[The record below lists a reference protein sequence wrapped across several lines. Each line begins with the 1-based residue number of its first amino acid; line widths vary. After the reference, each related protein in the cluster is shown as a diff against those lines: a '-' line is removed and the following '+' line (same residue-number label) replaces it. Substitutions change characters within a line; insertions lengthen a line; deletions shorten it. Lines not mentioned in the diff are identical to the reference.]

1 MLQKSWTPDLCA
13 CMLTYMSRNVI
24 IQGRQ
29 LAPSDIEAI
38 RHLIANNPDW
48 HRTRLSKEL
57 CQLWEWRTET
67 GLLKDMA
74 CRSMLRKL
82 EQKGFVALPV
92 ARHSGN
98 RKRRI
103 PDVPH
108 HCDPIDTELRTIR
121 PIQLVPIQGRGAT
134 DDLFHCLMDRYHYL
148 GCKGHVGEHMKYIAF
163 DRSNRPVACLLFG
176 SAAWKIVSRDQLVGW
191 DKTTRLQNL
200 RLVTNNTR
208 FLILPWVRIPHLA
221 SFILGA
227 SLRRLRQDWIA
238 KYGHD
243 LYLVETF
250 VDRSRFAG
258 TCYRAANWR
267 KIGQSKGRSRQDR
280 NHKLQVPIKDIYVY
294 PLTADYKQQLCEQH

>member
-1 MLQKSWTPDLCA
+1 
-13 CMLTYMSRNVI
+13 MSRAVT

-29 LAPSDIEAI
+29 LVPSDIEAI
-38 RHLIANNPDW
+38 RHLIADNPDW
-48 HRTRLSKEL
+48 HRTRVSKEL
-57 CQLWEWRTET
+57 CKLWGWRTET
-67 GLLKDMA
+67 GLLKDTA

-82 EQKGFVALPV
+82 EQKGLVTLPV

-98 RKRRI
+98 RQRRI
-103 PDVPH
+103 ADVAH
-108 HCDPIDTELRTIR
+108 DCDPIKAELRTIR
-121 PIQLVPIQGRGAT
+121 PIQLPPVQGRGAA

-163 DRSNRPVACLLFG
+163 DCKNRPVACLLFG
-176 SAAWKIVSRDQLVGW
+176 SAAWKIVSRDRFVGW
-191 DKTTRLQNL
+191 DRFTRRQNL
-200 RLVTNNTR
+200 RLMTNNTR

-227 SLRRLRQDWIA
+227 SLRQLQKDWIA

-250 VDRSRFAG
+250 VDCTRFAG
-258 TCYRAANWR
+258 TCYRAANWI

-294 PLTADYKQQLCEQH
+294 PLTADYKQQLCGQP

>member
-1 MLQKSWTPDLCA
+1 
-13 CMLTYMSRNVI
+13 MSKVVT
-24 IQGRQ
+24 IQGRELQ
-29 LAPSDIEAI
+29 VSDIEAI
-38 RHLIANNPDW
+38 RQLIADHPDW

-57 CQLWEWRTET
+57 CTIWDWRTGT

-82 EQKGFVALPV
+82 EQKGFVTLPI
-92 ARHSGN
+92 ARRSGN
-98 RKRRI
+98 HRRRI
-103 PDVPH
+103 IDVPH
-108 HCDPIDTELRTIR
+108 DCEPIKTHLRAIR
-121 PIQLVPIQGRGAT
+121 PIQLMPIQGRGAT
-134 DDLFHCLMDRYHYL
+134 DDLFYCLMDRYHYL

-163 DRSNRPVACLLFG
+163 DRKNRPVACLLFG
-176 SAAWKIVSRDQLVGW
+176 SAAWKTASRDQFIGW
-191 DKTTRLQNL
+191 DQTVCQRNL
-200 RLVTNNTR
+200 CLMTNNTR

-227 SLRRLRQDWIA
+227 TLRRLRRDWIT

-258 TCYRAANWR
+258 TCYKAANWI

-280 NHKLQVPIKDIYVY
+280 NHKLQVPVKDIYVY
-294 PLTADYKQQLCEQH
+294 PLTADYKKQLCGSA